1 LDLLEQRRLS
11 EERWKLGPDEKP
23 LPQELKEFLVKN
35 FQRLKKLVTSVE
47 LPKNLWANLTKL
59 KFKVTKNPKVYGLIA
74 GIIALFLPLFLVLG
88 QGNRSDVPK
97 SLGVSSEQSTGTND
111 GKTDEKPAF
120 SILYP
125 QGKKDLLEV
134 TRRTPTGVLLH
145 TYRDSLEGTEIE
157 VTQQELPES
166 FKTSPSTELEK
177 MAKSFQATDV
187 IQIDQSTIFHGLDE
201 KTRVQS
207 LFTIKANVL
216 ISIRSA
222 IKLSD
227 DIWAAY
233 FLSLN

>member
-1 LDLLEQRRLS
+1 
-11 EERWKLGPDEKP
+11 
-23 LPQELKEFLVKN
+23 
-35 FQRLKKLVTSVE
+35 
-47 LPKNLWANLTKL
+47 
-59 KFKVTKNPKVYGLIA
+59 
-74 GIIALFLPLFLVLG
+74 
-88 QGNRSDVPK
+88 
-97 SLGVSSEQSTGTND
+97 
-111 GKTDEKPAF
+111 
-120 SILYP
+120 
-125 QGKKDLLEV
+125 V